1 MYDCPGMPTAR
12 RRPTIYDVAHA
23 AQVSLA
29 TASRALS
36 GTGQASMAARARVR
50 EAAESIGYRPGIAA
64 VSLSGRRPPLIG
76 VASYFSDAWSQT
88 EILWGLTEDLH
99 GSEFHVV
106 FSPWFWDRTARVD
119 TWLLDA
125 IDQRLLGGLIVVSP
139 NSAGT
144 PVLEA
149 AVRERLPVV
158 TVEFRFPGAHAVTV
172 DNLLGGR
179 LAGEWLAARCRR
191 FIAFNGADQTM
202 PSFMH
207 DRVRGFREGVAGGD
221 RPAPRVDLPRS
232 GPGTFANGVAAGRR
246 LALAAPLPVGLFA
259 PTGDMFALG
268 LREGLAAR
276 GARPGR
282 DYHLVGYDGLAAT
295 RDTAPDLV
303 TIRQPLT
310 EMGRQAGRLMR
321 AAFTAPQQPPE
332 DRVLKP
338 VLQTPRTAGTAP
350 RRAGRA
356 RHG

>member
-1 MYDCPGMPTAR
+1 MPTAR

-36 GTGQASMAARARVR
+36 GTGAASAGARARVR
-50 EAAESIGYRPGIAA
+50 QAAESIGYRPGIAA

-76 VASYFSDAWSQT
+76 VASYFSDAWAQT
-88 EILWGLTEDLH
+88 EILWGLAEELH
-99 GSEFHVV
+99 ASELHVV
-106 FSPWFWDRTARVD
+106 FSPWFWDRAARVD

-172 DNLLGGR
+172 DNVLGGR
-179 LAGEWLAARCRR
+179 LAGEWLGPRCRR
-191 FIAFNGADQTM
+191 FVAFNGGEPSM
-202 PSFMH
+202 PPFMH
-207 DRVRGFREGVAGGD
+207 DRVRGFRDGVAGGD
-221 RPAPRVDLPRS
+221 RPAPRVDMPRS

-246 LALAAPLPVGLFA
+246 LTLAAPLPVGLFT

-268 LREGLAAR
+268 LRQGLAAR
-276 GARPGR
+276 GAKAGR
-282 DYHLVGYDGLAAT
+282 EYHLVGYDGLAAF
-295 RDTAPDLV
+295 RDTAADLV
-303 TIRQPLT
+303 TVRQPLT

-321 AAFTAPQQPPE
+321 AAFNAPRQAPE

-338 VLQTPRTAGTAP
+338 VLLSPRAAAVGS
-350 RRAGRA
+350 RRPGGA
-356 RHG
+356 RRG